1 VDKEVHVK
9 RARIRVLT
17 VAVGALS
24 LLTLGTAPPAAAQDL
39 HPCHEYWPD
48 GGHLVK
54 WAEYEGVA
62 FASCMAAE
70 FLK

>member
-1 VDKEVHVK
+1 MK
-9 RARIRVLT
+9 RTKMRI
-17 VAVGALS
+17 
-24 LLTLGTAPPAAAQDL
+24 LTLAVAAVSAAALTAPPAAAQDL

-54 WAEYEGVA
+54 WAEYDGVN
-62 FASCMAAE
+62 FLTCMAAE